1 MKSRVN
7 QSENF
12 DQLRRKA
19 EDVIR
24 KKETALL
31 ESLPPVPVEDA
42 SWMVHELRVHQIELE
57 MQNEELHRTHED
69 LEKEHEQYLDLYDFA
84 PVGYCTISE
93 EGQVMA
99 TNLTATTMLG
109 MTRNNLIGQR
119 ITRFIRDKEQHTFS
133 RNIRHLF
140 ATGEAQ
146 GCELGMIKSD
156 GTHFWASLKAVLK
169 RDMNIPVCRVIIS
182 DTSGR
187 KKAEKAL
194 AESELH
200 FRNLANCGQAL
211 IWTSGKDKLCDYFN
225 EPWLTFTGRTL
236 EEELGNGWLQGVHE
250 EDFDRCMTTY
260 VTACPSS
267 SKSSRNWAARTRSP
281 SLRSARNAANTP

>member
-1 MKSRVN
+1 MKSRIN
-7 QSENF
+7 QSGNM
-12 DQLRRKA
+12 DLLRSKA
-19 EDVIR
+19 EEISR
-24 KKETALL
+24 KSEAGSP
-31 ESLPPVPVEDA
+31 ESHSDVPVEDA

-146 GCELGMIKSD
+146 
-156 GTHFWASLKAVLK
+156 AA
-169 RDMNIPVCRVIIS
+169 
-182 DTSGR
+182 
-187 KKAEKAL
+187 
-194 AESELH
+194 
-200 FRNLANCGQAL
+200 
-211 IWTSGKDKLCDYFN
+211 
-225 EPWLTFTGRTL
+225 
-236 EEELGNGWLQGVHE
+236 
-250 EDFDRCMTTY
+250 
-260 VTACPSS
+260 
-267 SKSSRNWAARTRSP
+267 NWA
-281 SLRSARNAANTP
+281 